1 MLFEQN
7 GVGGIRSGFKRLT
20 FLCVPDGIEV
30 GEGRGSRSCLRAT
43 IALRCM
49 IKEGFLPIMPHPK
62 LIKSLILYFYDQRK
76 TTLRLT
82 RDGSPRDT
90 IRGSDLLQ

>member
-49 IKEGFLPIMPHPK
+49 IKDGFFADNPSPENNQ
-62 LIKSLILYFYDQRK
+62 ILNSIF
-76 TTLRLT
+76 L
-82 RDGSPRDT
+82 
-90 IRGSDLLQ
+90 